1 MDAAPYR
8 AAVVTVSDG
17 VSAGTRDDSSG
28 DEAEALLAGAGFE
41 IVRRAVVPDD
51 HQQIKEEL
59 FSNVRAGIELVV
71 TTGGTGLGPRD
82 VTPEATRDVIT
93 KEVAGL
99 EQLML
104 LAGLVKTPHASLSR
118 AVVGVRDGTL
128 ILNLPGS
135 TNAVREG
142 LEVATGVLSH
152 AIDTMKGRTE
162 HQHQGGRGN
171 GGGEGNGGGPGDG

>member
-1 MDAAPYR
+1 MEGVPYR

-17 VSAGTRDDSSG
+17 VAAGTRDDESG
-28 DEAEALLAGAGFE
+28 DEVEKLLAGAGFE

-51 HQQIKEEL
+51 HQQIKDEL
-59 FSNVRAGIELVV
+59 LSNVRAGIELVV

-93 KEVAGL
+93 KEVAGI

-104 LAGLVKTPHASLSR
+104 LAGLVKTPAASLSR

-142 LEVATGVLSH
+142 LEVATSVLAH
-152 AIDTMKGRTE
+152 AIDTMKGHTE
-162 HQHQGGRGN
+162 HGHH
-171 GGGEGNGGGPGDG
+171 EGDGDG

>member
-1 MDAAPYR
+1 MGAVPYR

-17 VSAGTRDDSSG
+17 VAAGTRDDSSG
-28 DEAEALLAGAGFE
+28 DEVVTLLAAAGFE
-41 IVRRAVVPDD
+41 IVRRAVVPDE

-59 FSNVRAGIELVV
+59 LSSVRAGIELVV
-71 TTGGTGLGPRD
+71 TTGGTGLAPRD

-118 AVVGVRDGTL
+118 AVVGVREGTL
-128 ILNLPGS
+128 IVNLPGS
-135 TNAVREG
+135 TAAVRES
-142 LEVATGVLSH
+142 LEVATPVLPH

-162 HQHQGGRGN
+162 HKKDE
-171 GGGEGNGGGPGDG
+171 GEGHG